1 MQDVQR
7 DVLIRSALM
16 VVVDRRR
23 SGSFTLGEFTEF
35 LQTLVE
41 VAKTYDSHHFSEMT
55 QGFSLNDVSDSL
67 FTFLRDLRYA
77 IYVLKK
83 RIKGKMSLLEQ
94 AMLKRT
100 ARDVLSI
107 LPYVVVARSFL
118 TPVLKILLCMLLWKN
133 VPALSPSAS
142 REPRQ
147 RFARAWA
154 SIAVKQRNRA
164 IAGWQLLEEG
174 SSSAG
179 GTGLNMFR
187 LNPYCRDVM
196 LINGDESSNY
206 VSART
211 NFTRP
216 CLL

>member
-41 VAKTYDSHHFSEMT
+41 VAKTYDSHRFSEMT
-55 QGFSLNDVSDSL
+55 QGFSMNDVSDSL

-164 IAGWQLLEEG
+164 IAGWQMLEG
-174 SSSAG
+174 ASSAG
-179 GTGLNMFR
+179 GTSLKMFR
-187 LNPYCRDVM
+187 LNPYSDVM
-196 LINGDESSNY
+196 LII
-206 VSART
+206 
-211 NFTRP
+211 
-216 CLL
+216 